1 MTCPLTFTRRC
12 DSYSIPPALYYVH
25 ILISAG
31 DDLSCS
37 IPYSIVIS
45 FSTEYSARI
54 NSRQKKNHAV
64 SETGGGIPKDQI
76 MVVDRAPM
84 MTMVIEAMS
93 TLGNKDI
100 LSLRAR
106 EDNIPRAVVVAN
118 ILTEKMM
125 RQNSRVY
132 KILLDGKM
140 RPDGS
145 MASTIEIIMTKV

>member
-1 MTCPLTFTRRC
+1 MSKT
-12 DSYSIPPALYYVH
+12 S
-25 ILISAG
+25 
-31 DDLSCS
+31 
-37 IPYSIVIS
+37 
-45 FSTEYSARI
+45 
-54 NSRQKKNHAV
+54 
-64 SETGGGIPKDQI
+64 GGIPKDQI
-76 MVVDRAPM
+76 MVVGRTPM

-93 TLGNKDI
+93 TLGDKGI

-132 KILLDGKM
+132 KILLDGEM

>member
-1 MTCPLTFTRRC
+1 M
-12 DSYSIPPALYYVH
+12 
-25 ILISAG
+25 
-31 DDLSCS
+31 
-37 IPYSIVIS
+37 
-45 FSTEYSARI
+45 
-54 NSRQKKNHAV
+54 HAV
-64 SETGGGIPKDQI
+64 STTSAGIPRDQI
-76 MVVDRAPM
+76 MVVGRAPV

-93 TLGNKDI
+93 TLGDKGL

-132 KILLDGKM
+132 KILLEGDMK
-140 RPDGS
+140 PDGS